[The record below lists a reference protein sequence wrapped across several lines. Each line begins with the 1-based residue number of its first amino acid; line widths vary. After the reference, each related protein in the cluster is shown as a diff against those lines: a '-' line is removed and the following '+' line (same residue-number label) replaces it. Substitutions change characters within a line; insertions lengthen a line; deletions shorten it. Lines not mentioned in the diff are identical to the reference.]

1 MYIHPPSSS
10 PDALGVLV
18 LVIAPAVFLLCW
30 LFNAYKLGKFK
41 HVKWSLSAPE
51 NRRFLFFLI
60 SVFVVLLILFIRS
73 FF

>member
-1 MYIHPPSSS
+1 MYSNPYSNS

-18 LVIAPAVFLLCW
+18 LVIAPAVFLLCL
-30 LFNAYKLGKFK
+30 LFNVYKLGKFK

-51 NRRFLFFLI
+51 NRHFLLFLI